1 MLGGAFLTVAAIMI
15 AAIVRGWDT
24 LLLYVSGTLSSRL
37 EMPEAAGLTC
47 TYSIGAKIGLD
58 FRADVSNQKGKASF
72 VRPIGRA
79 ALQKSQSSSSVAT
92 ALPMT

>member
-1 MLGGAFLTVAAIMI
+1 MI

-24 LLLYVSGTLSSRL
+24 PLLYVSGTFSSTL
-37 EMPEAAGLTC
+37 EMPEAAGLTVP
-47 TYSIGAKIGLD
+47 YSIGQKIRLD
-58 FRADVSNQKGKASF
+58 FLADASIQIGKASF
-72 VRPIGRA
+72 VRSKGRA